1 MVKTNKM
8 PLNRDS
14 KPKSVFIRKAKAGK
28 EKIKTHTQV
37 QISGLRDDS
46 ARVKRNHAGTLLRQ
60 IGGEMVQD
68 SKART

>member
-1 MVKTNKM
+1 VVKTNKL

-14 KPKSVFIRKAKAGK
+14 KPKSIFIRKAKAGK
-28 EKIKTHTQV
+28 KKIKTQV